1 MGRLSGKTAFITG
14 GGTGIGRACAL
25 HFAQEGARVAVAGRR
40 SDPLAQVAA
49 EIYNAGGEAMAVR
62 CDVTDSVEVARAIEN
77 TVKRFSRVDVVVN
90 SAGALLWTDAVDTT
104 EAQWQ
109 QVIDTNLKGTWLVSR
124 AAVIEMRK
132 TGGGSII
139 NIASILGLISMKN
152 RAAYTAAKTGVVGLT
167 RAMALDH
174 AHEKIRVNCICPS
187 IVETDLITEMFASQP
202 DPEAARRLRMAQI
215 PLGRFGAPDDV
226 AHAAVYLASEESS
239 WMTGAALPL
248 DGGLSAY

>member
-25 HFAQEGARVAVAGRR
+25 RFAQEGARVAVAGRR

-62 CDVTDSVEVARAIEN
+62 CDVTDSAEVARAIEN

>member
-1 MGRLSGKTAFITG
+1 VGRLSGKTAFITG

-25 HFAQEGARVAVAGRR
+25 RFAQEGARVAVAGRR